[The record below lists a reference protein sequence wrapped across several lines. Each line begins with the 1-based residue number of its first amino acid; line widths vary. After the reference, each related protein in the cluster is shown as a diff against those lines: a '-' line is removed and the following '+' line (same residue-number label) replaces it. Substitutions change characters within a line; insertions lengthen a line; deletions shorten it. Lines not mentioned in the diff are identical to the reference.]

1 MPADHTIIC
10 AAEVAPGVACGQP
23 NFRPMTDGYAVRHAM
38 WVRPAHPFIPG
49 QTCRDC
55 NGSGLDQWQSGAV
68 VNVYPC
74 PRCIAGVERIN
85 D

>member
-1 MPADHTIIC
+1 VTTIIC
-10 AAEVAPGVACGQP
+10 AAEVAPGVACGLP
-23 NFRPMTDGYAVRHAM
+23 ENAAYDATGGALLDVHPDL
-38 WVRPAHPFIPG
+38 HPFIPG